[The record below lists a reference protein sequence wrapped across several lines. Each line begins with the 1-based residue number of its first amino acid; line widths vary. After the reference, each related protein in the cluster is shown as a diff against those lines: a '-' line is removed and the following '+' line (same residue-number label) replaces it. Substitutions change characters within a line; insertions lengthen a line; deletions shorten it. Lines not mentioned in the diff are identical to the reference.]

1 MALNQ
6 TTKPTF
12 ERTKNS
18 FSWAIADER
27 TYYRF
32 YFSEFG
38 FSLRC
43 SQDNLTFAL
52 DFASRNYHLLEGV
65 LNNKE
70 GVDLKTIKYAFVE
83 FAHVQ
88 LNLEGIK

>member
-38 FSLRC
+38 SSLRC

-52 DFASRNYHLLEGV
+52 DFASRNHHLLEAV
-65 LNNKE
+65 LNNK
-70 GVDLKTIKYAFVE
+70 GVDLKTIKDIFLE
-83 FAHVQ
+83 FAPAQ
-88 LNLEGIK
+88 LNLGIK